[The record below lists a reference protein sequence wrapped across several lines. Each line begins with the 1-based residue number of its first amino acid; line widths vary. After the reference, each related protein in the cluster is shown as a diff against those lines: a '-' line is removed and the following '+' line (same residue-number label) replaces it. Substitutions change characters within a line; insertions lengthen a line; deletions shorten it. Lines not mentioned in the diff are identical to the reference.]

1 MKIQCTKYLKAAVM
15 PTVCFLLMTHTN
27 ANCRTLPINSHY
39 DDEAND
45 STELLE
51 DETDS
56 IISENDKPWPYNIK
70 ERISKLLDNDMFET
84 STVGICVYDLTADS
98 AIFLH
103 NEKQLMRPAS
113 TMKMIVAVAALDK
126 LGYDHEYNTRLA
138 FTGEKDGKVL
148 NGDIWCKGDFDPAFK
163 QRNLE
168 EFVDSIKSLDVDT
181 INGKL
186 IADMSMKDELLLGEG
201 WCWDDDNP
209 ILSPLLISEKN
220 NFMEQ
225 LERILENAGITITG
239 GTETGKM
246 PCDTTSLCTITR
258 TINDILP
265 RMMKKSDNLYAETIF
280 YHLAASASHSRPAT
294 AKAGRQMINRM
305 ISDFGLK
312 PSKYYIADGSGLSLY
327 NYVSPQLEVEFLKY
341 AYRKTPVYTHLYES
355 MPVAGIDGTLK
366 KRMRNGY
373 ARGNVRAKTGTV
385 TGVSALAGYC
395 TAANGH
401 VICFSI
407 INMGI
412 RHSSSGR
419 RFQDRVCEALCRP

>member
-1 MKIQCTKYLKAAVM
+1 MKISYSKYLKAATLL
-15 PTVCFLLMTHTN
+15 TVCLFLTLHSH
-27 ANCRTLPINSHY
+27 ANSRLLLENVYCNNEI
-39 DDEAND
+39 ND
-45 STELLE
+45 STELL
-51 DETDS
+51 DNNADTL
-56 IISENDKPWPYNIK
+56 ISESNKPWPYNIK
-70 ERISKLLDNDMFET
+70 ERIDQLLDNDMFET

-98 AIFLH
+98 AIYCH

-126 LGYDHEYNTRLA
+126 LGYNHEYNTRLA
-138 FTGEKDGKVL
+138 FTGEKSGNVL

-163 QRNLE
+163 QRDLE
-168 EFVDSIKSLDVDT
+168 EFVDSIISLGVDT

-186 IADMSMKDELLLGEG
+186 IADLSMKDDLMLGEG

-209 ILSPLLISEKN
+209 ILSPLLVSEKN
-220 NFMEQ
+220 NFMER
-225 LERILENAGITITG
+225 LSKKLKNAGIIVTG
-239 GTETGKM
+239 ETETGRM
-246 PCDTTSLCTITR
+246 PDDATMLCTITR

-280 YHLAASASHSRPAT
+280 YHLAASANHSRPAT
-294 AKAGRQMINRM
+294 AKAGRQMINKM
-305 ISDFGLK
+305 ISGFGLK
-312 PSKYYIADGSGLSLY
+312 PSDYYMADGSGLSLY
-327 NYVSPQLEVEFLKY
+327 NYVSPLLEVKFLKY
-341 AYRKTPVYTHLYES
+341 AYHKTPVYAHLYES
-355 MPVAGIDGTLK
+355 MPIAGIDGTLD

-373 ARGNVRAKTGTV
+373 ARGNVHAKTGTV

-419 RFQDRVCEALCRP
+419 RFQDKVCEALCRP